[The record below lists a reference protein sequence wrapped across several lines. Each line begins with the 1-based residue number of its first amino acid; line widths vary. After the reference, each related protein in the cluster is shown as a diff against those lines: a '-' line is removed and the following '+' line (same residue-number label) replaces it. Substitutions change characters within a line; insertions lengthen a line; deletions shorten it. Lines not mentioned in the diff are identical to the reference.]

1 MNVCTRLQFR
11 LYINAEF
18 FFQHQEHTGRVF
30 RLQFD
35 EFQIVSSSHDDTII
49 IWDFLNEQ
57 PMKLDDNNGSN
68 TSSSSNNS
76 NQGHVNPVHMPWL
89 PTGANNLNLLNNRNQ
104 PGLLQS
110 PGTSPLSQRR
120 NLRLVNNNQNSPP
133 SPMEGDD

>member
-1 MNVCTRLQFR
+1 
-11 LYINAEF
+11 
-18 FFQHQEHTGRVF
+18 
-30 RLQFD
+30 
-35 EFQIVSSSHDDTII
+35 
-49 IWDFLNEQ
+49 
-57 PMKLDDNNGSN
+57 
-68 TSSSSNNS
+68 
-76 NQGHVNPVHMPWL
+76 MPWL